1 MKNCNELL
9 DRSVVE
15 VDKPLKPHRP
25 EHAGRPAEL
34 PPIKLTELL
43 AEEPDN
49 VKQDKTGNST
59 PPKPHRPEHAG
70 RPAELPPIK
79 LTELLAEE
87 PDNADSREIDT
98 GPAVGKEI
106 W

>member
-25 EHAGRPAEL
+25 EHAGRPAGL
-34 PPIKLTELL
+34 PPIKLTDLL
-43 AEEPDN
+43 AEETND
-49 VKQDKTGNST
+49 
-59 PPKPHRPEHAG
+59 
-70 RPAELPPIK
+70 
-79 LTELLAEE
+79 
-87 PDNADSREIDT
+87 ADSREIDT